1 MKRNFKIFVLVF
13 VLSVQS
19 FAFVGGSD
27 PYSYLNYL
35 ENQKTQ
41 INTLKQLEQ
50 KIKEIEMMTQQMKNI
65 PGKLAG
71 EQIRILQDNIKE
83 ISEIQNS
90 AKSIMKDYRN
100 YQTQFNQIYKDFK
113 DLKNMKSEDYIRY
126 MDKMANELNNSIYDA
141 MKSQGMTVQL
151 GNDSANLSRLASQ
164 VYTAEGQQQVLQ
176 TMANISAV
184 NGQQLIR
191 MQKVMADT
199 NKVQMQYLEQKVQEE
214 RLAKEKTK
222 NIYNKSQKWDKNK

>member
-1 MKRNFKIFVLVF
+1 MKRIFKIFILILG
-13 VLSVQS
+13 LSVQS
-19 FAFVGGSD
+19 FAFVGGTD

-50 KIKEIEMMTQQMKNI
+50 KIKEIEMMTQQMKSI

-71 EQIRILQDNIKE
+71 EQIKILQENIKE

-90 AKSIMKDYRN
+90 TKSIMKDYRD
-100 YQTQFNQIYKDFK
+100 YQNQFNQVYKDFK

-126 MDKMANELNNSIYDA
+126 VDKMANELNNSIYDA
-141 MKSQGMTVQL
+141 MKSQGMTAQL

-191 MQKVMADT
+191 IQKMMADT

-214 RLAKEKTK
+214 KLAKEKTK
-222 NIYNKSQKWDKNK
+222 NIYNKSQKWDKK

>member
-1 MKRNFKIFVLVF
+1 MKRIFKIFVLVF

-50 KIKEIEMMTQQMKNI
+50 KIKEIEMMTQQMKSI

-83 ISEIQNS
+83 MSEIQNS
-90 AKSIMKDYRN
+90 AKSIMKDYRD
-100 YQTQFNQIYKDFK
+100 YQNQFNQIYKDFK

-141 MKSQGMTVQL
+141 MKSQGMIVQL

-191 MQKVMADT
+191 MQKMMADT

>member
-1 MKRNFKIFVLVF
+1 MKRIIKIFVLVLG
-13 VLSVQS
+13 LSVQS
-19 FAFVGGSD
+19 FAFLAGTD

-50 KIKEIEMMTQQMKNI
+50 KMKEIEMMTQQMKSI

-71 EQIRILQDNIKE
+71 EQIQVLQDNIKE

-90 AKSIMKDYRN
+90 AKSVMKDYRD
-100 YQTQFNQIYKDFK
+100 YQNQFNQVYKDFK
-113 DLKNMKSEDYIRY
+113 DLKNMKSEDYVRY
-126 MDKMANELNNSIYDA
+126 MDKMATELNNSIYDA
-141 MKSQGMTVQL
+141 MKSQGMAAQL
-151 GNDSANLSRLASQ
+151 GNDSANLSRLANQ
-164 VYTAEGQQQVLQ
+164 VYSAEGQQQVLQ

-191 MQKVMADT
+191 MQKMMADT

-214 RLAKEKTK
+214 KLAKEKTK
-222 NIYNKSQKWDKNK
+222 NIYNKSQKWGKK

>member
-1 MKRNFKIFVLVF
+1 MKRIIKIFVLVLG
-13 VLSVQS
+13 LSVQS
-19 FAFVGGSD
+19 FAFLAGTD

-50 KIKEIEMMTQQMKNI
+50 KMKEIEMMTQQMKSI

-71 EQIRILQDNIKE
+71 EQIQVLQDNIKE

-90 AKSIMKDYRN
+90 AKSVMKDYRD
-100 YQTQFNQIYKDFK
+100 YQNQFNQVYKDFK

-126 MDKMANELNNSIYDA
+126 VDKMAGELNNSIYDA
-141 MKSQGMTVQL
+141 MKSQGMSAQL
-151 GNDSANLSRLASQ
+151 GNDSANLSRLANQ
-164 VYTAEGQQQVLQ
+164 VYSAEGQQQVLQ

-191 MQKVMADT
+191 MQKMMADT
-199 NKVQMQYLEQKVQEE
+199 NKAQLQYLEQKVQEE
-214 RLAKEKTK
+214 KLAKEKTK
-222 NIYNKSQKWDKNK
+222 NIYNKSQKWDKN